1 MVKAEI
7 SSKLPDWKVSNKK
20 EMWQDEWGNIWMR
33 ADASSKGEVKIPA
46 LKKWDDLKSYKPPDI
61 DNPARYKE
69 AREKFKAYP
78 DKYKIGT
85 LPGFTFN
92 IMRKLRGLHNFF
104 LDVRLHSDKI
114 LELSKTIET
123 LLLRC
128 IDNWAEAGAQGVIF
142 PEDWGMSDRLLINP
156 KKWRELFK
164 PSFATLISKAHDR
177 GLHVFMHSDGYIYE
191 IIEDLIDCGLDVL
204 QLDDVCLL
212 GIERLGEEFGGR
224 IAFWN
229 TVDTLHTLP
238 SGKRELIEREAQKQI
253 ECLGSRNGGFIAKD
267 YFDDLKAVGVK
278 EEWDE
283 WAYQAFLKHC
293 RLWC

>member
-1 MVKAEI
+1 MRRATTRHKPPSRIRYEQSHPVLSCRLSKVDYDLLKQRLEKLKI
-7 SSKLPDWKVSNKK
+7 SFATFV
-20 EMWQDEWGNIWMR
+20 
-33 ADASSKGEVKIPA
+33 KGEVKIPA
-46 LKKWDDLKSYKPPDI
+46 LRKWDDLKSYKPPDI

-69 AREKFKAYP
+69 ASEKFKAYP

-114 LELSKTIET
+114 LELSNTIEP
-123 LLLRC
+123 LLLRF

-142 PEDWGMSDRLLINP
+142 PEDWGVSDRLLINP

-177 GLHVFMHSDGYIYE
+177 GLHVFMHSEGYIYD
-191 IIEDLIDCGLDVL
+191 IIEDLIDCGLDAL

-229 TVDTLHTLP
+229 QWLP
-238 SGKRELIEREAQKQI
+238 CIPCQVESV
-253 ECLGSRNGGFIAKD
+253 SS
-267 YFDDLKAVGVK
+267 
-278 EEWDE
+278 
-283 WAYQAFLKHC
+283 
-293 RLWC
+293 